1 MILLH
6 EYMIINGLL
15 DLGYLVGEFP
25 VSYLL
30 ARLPLAKFTAL
41 TVFVWGGVLCCMAI
55 APDFKTLFVVR
66 L

>member
-1 MILLH
+1 M
-6 EYMIINGLL
+6 
-15 DLGYLVGEFP
+15 DLGYLVAEFP

-41 TVFVWGGVLCCMAI
+41 TVFIWGGVLCCMAI
-55 APDFKTLFVVR
+55 AADFKTLFVVR